1 MNRLLE
7 AILRTDLRFF
17 IRKVFATICPG
28 EPYLH
33 NWHIEAIAYQL
44 ERVFLGKT
52 RRLLINQPPRSLKS
66 ICVSVA
72 YVAWLLGRD
81 PTRRVIAVSYSGDFA
96 AELHRQFRQVASS
109 EWYAA
114 LFPHTRWAKETG
126 LEFVTT
132 LGGGRYATS
141 VGGTL
146 TGRGADLIVIDDPLN
161 AAEAQSEA
169 ARKRVIDWFGGSLVS
184 RLNDKRTG
192 TIVAVMQR
200 LHEDDLAGHVL
211 RQGGWEHLDLPAIAV
226 EEQTLQLGPE
236 KSHLRR
242 VGDVLHPE
250 REDLAALEALKRE
263 LGGMMFSAQYQ
274 QRPVPLEGNLVRR
287 AWFRYFKLSSLPP
300 TTYLTKI
307 IQSWD
312 VAMQTGETND
322 YSVCTTWRADR
333 DDVYLLHVFRG
344 RLEYPELRRKVIAL
358 AQEQGCSRVLI
369 EDAGPGMNLL
379 QDLRC
384 SPAPGTLRPIGVRP
398 DGGKLERMAAQ
409 TAKIEAG
416 HVHLFENAPWL
427 PRIPIGASGLPQRTT
442 RRPGRQRLTV
452 SILVA
457 AREFPIQRAHR
468 RADPFLSA
476 EDPYSVLARVHPVRF
491 RVRTVPKRIQR
502 RGLAVRG
509 PGSDASVN
517 VRARLFS
524 DGRRFELSWTPDLG
538 PLAKV

>member
-1 MNRLLE
+1 M
-7 AILRTDLRFF
+7 
-17 IRKVFATICPG
+17 
-28 EPYLH
+28 
-33 NWHIEAIAYQL
+33 
-44 ERVFLGKT
+44 
-52 RRLLINQPPRSLKS
+52 
-66 ICVSVA
+66 
-72 YVAWLLGRD
+72 
-81 PTRRVIAVSYSGDFA
+81 SYSGDFA

-132 LGGGRYATS
+132 FSGGGRYATS

-211 RQGGWEHLDLPAIAV
+211 RQGGWEHLDLPAIAI

-274 QRPVPLEGNLVRR
+274 QQPVPLEGNLIRR
-287 AWFRYFKLSSLPP
+287 GWFRYFTSSDLSAP
-300 TTYLTKI
+300 TWSTKI
-307 IQSWD
+307 VQSWD
-312 VAMQTGETND
+312 VAMQTGDTND
-322 YSVCTTWRADR
+322 YSVCTTWLANR
-333 DDVYLLHVFRG
+333 DDVHLLHVFRG

-358 AQEQGCSRVLI
+358 AQEHGCSRVLI

-379 QDLRC
+379 QDLRH

-398 DGGKLERMAAQ
+398 EGGKLERMAAQ

-416 HVHLFENAPWL
+416 HLHLPENAPWL
-427 PRIPIGASGLPQRTT
+427 GEFLSELLAFPNGRHDDQVDSVSQFLFWWQRDNFQFNVPIVAP
-442 RRPGRQRLTV
+442 
-452 SILVA
+452 ILV
-457 AREFPIQRAHR
+457 
-468 RADPFLSA
+468 S
-476 EDPYSVLARVHPVRF
+476 
-491 RVRTVPKRIQR
+491 QR
-502 RGLAVRG
+502 RTL
-509 PGSDASVN
+509 P
-517 VRARLFS
+517 
-524 DGRRFELSWTPDLG
+524 PY
-538 PLAKV
+538 